1 MTRGTIDDIQAEI
14 DGKHRLLAHEYTT
27 RKMWALLA
35 LTHLGALFLPW
46 ITAVFLGIGLLMWA
60 LGYSES
66 MRLVREISKL
76 AKRRAAL
83 EEQVEGFIQDRGEA
97 IRQRMAS
104 MLAAEA
110 RERARRSGSREMFKG
125 NCIDMKP

>member
-1 MTRGTIDDIQAEI
+1 MPHIDDIQAEI
-14 DGKHRLLAHEYTT
+14 DAKHRLLAHEQTT
-27 RKMWALLA
+27 RKMWAVLA
-35 LTHLGALFLPW
+35 LTHLIAMFIPW
-46 ITAVFLGIGLLMWA
+46 IATVFLGIGLLMWM

-66 MRLVREISKL
+66 IRLVREISKL
-76 AKRRAAL
+76 ARRRKTL

-125 NCIDMKP
+125 NCIDVKP

>member
-1 MTRGTIDDIQAEI
+1 MTPDDIQAEI
-14 DGKHRLLAHEYTT
+14 DAKHRLLAHEQAT
-27 RKMWALLA
+27 RKMWAVLA
-35 LTHLGALFLPW
+35 LTHLIAMFIPW
-46 ITAVFLGIGLLMWA
+46 ITAVFLGIGSLMWM

-66 MRLVREISKL
+66 IRLVREISKL
-76 AKRRAAL
+76 ARRRKTL

-125 NCIDMKP
+125 NCIDVKP